1 MQELKRLLPAMGIE
15 GSREQGFWS
24 NQQAQAAHVQG
35 EKLRVVAAQ
44 KASGT
49 SGIYGWSRT
58 ESANSHQSDCMNWV
72 ARDPKTIDAALSTC
86 DSSCRTMRAV
96 A

>member
-1 MQELKRLLPAMGIE
+1 MEALVADEHGQQ
-15 GSREQGFWS
+15 QGD
-24 NQQAQAAHVQG
+24 G
-35 EKLRVVAAQ
+35 ELRVVAAQ

-58 ESANSHQSDCMNWV
+58 ESANSRQRDCMNWV